1 MISFKLDD
9 DVLAIQ
15 DTVRKFADT
24 ELRAKMR
31 EAEEAGGISDSLLKS
46 YQDLGLSTLELP
58 EEAGGLALGMVTKV
72 VVEEELAFGDAAMAA
87 AIDRGGPLAYALLE
101 LGTEAQRKEHLN
113 ESLSGTVGFW
123 EPGQTESFTDLE
135 TRIREEGDE
144 VRITGRKCLVANAG
158 QVDWYVIFGTIDR
171 ARGWE
176 GVRAVLVPKDAAGLT
191 IGKPD
196 EKAGLWALR
205 TADVTLED
213 VRVPKANVLP
223 GAPAS
228 ESARQTSGIREGIER
243 FMARVQIVNAARAVG
258 IARAAYEYALQYA
271 ATRQAFGQAI
281 ANHQAVAFMLA
292 DMSILV
298 DAARV
303 LVWRGAALIDKG
315 LNARKECAQA
325 LVQAD
330 VLAGKITIDAVQVL
344 GGAGFIRDYPCEKW
358 MRDARTLSLLCGS
371 DQAQNQLVA
380 EHIMAA

>member
-1 MISFKLDD
+1 MISFSLEE

-31 EAEEAGGISDSLLKS
+31 EAEEAGGIPESLVKS
-46 YQDLGLSTLELP
+46 YQELGLSTLELP
-58 EEAGGLALGMVTKV
+58 EDAGGLALGMVTKV
-72 VVEEELAFGDAAMAA
+72 VVEEELAFGDPAMAVS
-87 AIDRGGPLAYALLE
+87 IDRGGLLAYALLE
-101 LGTEAQRKEHLN
+101 LGTDAQRKEHLN
-113 ESLSGTVGFW
+113 ESLSGTAGFW
-123 EPGQTESFTDLE
+123 EPGQSESFPDLE
-135 TRIREEGDE
+135 TTIREEGDQL
-144 VRITGRKCLVANAG
+144 RITGRKCLVPNAG
-158 QVDWYVIFGTIDR
+158 QVDWYVIFGTLDR
-171 ARGWE
+171 TRGWE
-176 GVRAVLVPKDAAGLT
+176 GVRAVLVPKDAAGLS

-213 VRVPKANVLP
+213 VRVPKANLLT
-223 GAPAS
+223 GAAS
-228 ESARQTSGIREGIER
+228 MREGIER
-243 FMARVQIVNAARAVG
+243 FIARVQIVNAARAVG
-258 IARAAYEYALQYA
+258 VARAAYEYAVQYA

-303 LVWRGAALIDKG
+303 LVWRGASLIDKG

-325 LVQAD
+325 LVQAN
-330 VLAGKITIDAVQVL
+330 VVAGKITIDAVQVL

-371 DQAQNQLVA
+371 DQAQNQLIA
-380 EHIMAA
+380 EPIMAA

>member
-1 MISFKLDD
+1 MISFKLED

-31 EAEEAGGISDSLLKS
+31 EAEEARAIPESLVKS
-46 YQDLGLSTLELP
+46 YRELGLSTLELP
-58 EEAGGLALGMVTKV
+58 EDAGGLALGMTTKV

-87 AIDRGGPLAYALLE
+87 AIDRGGLLAYALLE
-101 LGTEAQRKEHLN
+101 LGTDAQKKQYLN
-113 ESLSGTVGFW
+113 EACSGTAGFW
-123 EPGQTESFTDLE
+123 EPGQSESFTDLE
-135 TRIREEGDE
+135 TTIREDGDQ

-158 QVDWYVIFGTIDR
+158 LVDWYVIFGTIDR

-176 GVRAVLVPKDAAGLT
+176 GVRAVMVPKEAVGLT
-191 IGKPD
+191 IGGAD
-196 EKAGLWALR
+196 EKSGLWALC

-213 VRVPKANVLP
+213 VRVPKANLLS
-223 GAPAS
+223 GA
-228 ESARQTSGIREGIER
+228 TSVREGVER
-243 FMARVQIVNAARAVG
+243 FMARVQVVNAARAVG

-303 LVWRGAALIDKG
+303 LVWRGATLIDKG
-315 LNARKECAQA
+315 QNARKECAQA
-325 LVQAD
+325 LVQAN

-358 MRDARTLSLLCGS
+358 MRDARTLSLVCGS

-380 EHIMAA
+380 EHIMTA

>member
-31 EAEEAGGISDSLLKS
+31 EAEEAGEIPASVVKS
-46 YQDLGLSTLELP
+46 YQELGLSTLELP
-58 EEAGGLALGMVTKV
+58 EEAGGLALGMITKV
-72 VVEEELAFGDAAMAA
+72 VVEEELAWGDAAMAA
-87 AIDRGGPLAYALLE
+87 AIDRGGLLAYALLE
-101 LGTEAQRKEHLN
+101 LGSDAQKKQHLN
-113 ESLSGTVGFW
+113 EALSGTAGFW
-123 EPGQTESFTDLE
+123 EPGQSESFPDLE
-135 TRIREEGDE
+135 TTIREEGDQ
-144 VRITGRKCLVANAG
+144 VRITGRKALVPNAG
-158 QVDWYVIFGTIDR
+158 LVDWYVIFGTIDR
-171 ARGWE
+171 TRGWE

-191 IGKPD
+191 IGEPD
-196 EKAGLWALR
+196 EKSGLWALR

-213 VRVPKANVLP
+213 VRVPKANVLSGP
-223 GAPAS
+223 GAV
-228 ESARQTSGIREGIER
+228 REGIER

-258 IARAAYEYALQYA
+258 VARAAYEYALQYA

-281 ANHQAVAFMLA
+281 ANHQGIAFMLA

-303 LVWRGAALIDKG
+303 LVWRGAVLLDKG
-315 LNARKECAQA
+315 QNGRKECAQA
-325 LVQAD
+325 LVQANI
-330 VLAGKITIDAVQVL
+330 VAGKITIDAVQVL

-371 DQAQNQLVA
+371 DQAQNQLIA